1 MIKTTLPIFEKRID
15 ESSKKIVTEEKE
27 IKVAIDTSLFSEER
41 WEANFPNN
49 AKKETLFAYIE
60 RIKEAGLI
68 DSRAHVL
75 SNLKALY
82 CFMEGEDI
90 PDFKSFCQLFD
101 LSDAEHMERLVNK
114 IKFVFEIVLGS
125 STVASLDGLMQLH
138 CNGNVT
144 KAHGML
150 EKHLNQAAHGQNH
163 TN

>member
-1 MIKTTLPIFEKRID
+1 MIKTTLPIFEKRVD

-27 IKVAIDTSLFSEER
+27 IKVAIDTSLFAEER

-114 IKFVFEIVLGS
+114 IKFVFEIVIGS
-125 STVASLDGLMQLH
+125 STANSK
-138 CNGNVT
+138 N
-144 KAHGML
+144 
-150 EKHLNQAAHGQNH
+150 
-163 TN
+163 